1 MLIPFKKENVRVGM
15 LLAHDSDYY
24 IYKIKEMV
32 GGEMADVIPVGR
44 LVNGVLVERKTKRV
58 MKNININV
66 FREVYIPRVE
76 MK

>member
-32 GGEMADVIPVGR
+32 GGEMADIIPVGR
-44 LVNGVLVERKTKRV
+44 LVNGVLVERKAKRV

>member
-15 LLAHDSDYY
+15 FLAYNSDYY

-32 GGEMADVIPVGR
+32 GDEMADVIPVGR
-44 LVNGVLVERKTKRV
+44 LVNGVLLERKTWRV
-58 MKNININV
+58 MKNIDINV
-66 FREVYIPRVE
+66 FREVYIPGVE

>member
-15 LLAHDSDYY
+15 LLAYNSDYY

-32 GGEMADVIPVGR
+32 GGEMANIIHVGR

-66 FREVYIPRVE
+66 FREVYIPGVE